1 IPCMGTRS
9 PRTPATR
16 RAGSKTSWPRSR
28 ASSTPT
34 ATQARSPAACTS
46 SSPVTTSP
54 RSWAGPRRSMTK
66 VCGVVTRP
74 SSTRDSTTTSRSKW
88 PSRSRS
94 TSRAGSDADEPSG
107 SASVRAASLG
117 HIRRPAA
124 PQMNAVPPASLI
136 RHGRVVLS
144 RQPPSNN
151 TRPPSSNTRR
161 LRTVRGLRSVLL
173 VVLLVLV
180 AVLLVIVGLVVLLL
194 VLLVVLG
201 VFLLLLALGHADDDE
216 RIRRLRLGRLWVL

>member
-1 IPCMGTRS
+1 
-9 PRTPATR
+9 
-16 RAGSKTSWPRSR
+16 
-28 ASSTPT
+28 
-34 ATQARSPAACTS
+34 
-46 SSPVTTSP
+46 TTSP
-54 RSWAGPRRSMTK
+54 RSWTGPRRSMTK

-107 SASVRAASLG
+107 SASVRAESLG
-117 HIRRPAA
+117 HIR
-124 PQMNAVPPASLI
+124 
-136 RHGRVVLS
+136 
-144 RQPPSNN
+144 
-151 TRPPSSNTRR
+151 RPPSSNTRR
-161 LRTVRGLRSVLL
+161 LRTVRGLRS
-173 VVLLVLV
+173 VLLVLV

-216 RIRRLRLGRLWVL
+216 RIRRLRLGRLRVL